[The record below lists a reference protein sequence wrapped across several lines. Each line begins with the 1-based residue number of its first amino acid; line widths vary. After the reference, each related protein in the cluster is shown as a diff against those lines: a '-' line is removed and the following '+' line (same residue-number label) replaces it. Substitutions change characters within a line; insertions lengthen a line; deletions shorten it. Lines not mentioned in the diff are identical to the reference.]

1 MAIHQ
6 IASARTIQ
14 VLKPHVRRL
23 NDGNGLHIRQA
34 LTGRKTWYQDYTFQ
48 GKRNSISLGH
58 FPELELSEARDK
70 SVEVRRLVAQGINPA
85 VARKEA
91 KQFSVDLTHPQAF
104 QTIAERWFAIQAAE
118 WSQGHAEKTAV
129 RLAAHVY
136 PALGNRVIRTV
147 ETKEVTALVEAL
159 CEAGT
164 IDTAKRV
171 LSICRRVC
179 DYAVAKG
186 WATSNP
192 CHAVKEVIPAKVT
205 VHHAA
210 VTTPKD
216 LRELLHRISRL
227 RAKFVVQCA
236 VKLTMLALLRSA
248 ELRLATWKEIDLD
261 GKVWVIPAT
270 RMKSDPDRKANDGPH
285 TVPLSSQAVAILR
298 ELKQVTGH
306 LQYVFAG
313 QGYKNPTISGN
324 TINNALRRSGIST
337 SEEQTAHGFR
347 ATARTMLVE
356 QLKFEADWAELQ
368 LDHVVKDANGEAYNR
383 TQMLPERALM
393 MQKWADYLDWL
404 QQQTPSALAPIGGVA
419 VPVHLRWSKDVPPSI
434 PLAPAGEI
442 QLQWIHTEPVAN
454 ASPDVCGSPS

>member
-1 MAIHQ
+1 MAIHK
-6 IASARTIQ
+6 IASARTVQ

-23 NDGNGLHIRQA
+23 NDGNGLHIRQS
-34 LTGRKTWYQDYTFQ
+34 LTGRKTWYQDYAFR

-58 FPELELSEARDK
+58 FPEIGLSEARDK
-70 SVEVRRLVAQGINPA
+70 SVEVRRQVAQGTDPA

-91 KQFSVDLTHPQAF
+91 KQFCVHLNHPQAF
-104 QTIAERWFAIQAAE
+104 QTIAEQWFAVQAAE
-118 WSQGHAEKTAV
+118 WSLGHAEKTAV

-136 PALGNRVIRTV
+136 PAFGNRAIRTV

-164 IDTAKRV
+164 VETAKRV

-186 WATSNP
+186 LATSNP
-192 CHAVKEVIPAKVT
+192 CYLVKEVIPGKVT

-210 VTTPKD
+210 VTTPVD
-216 LRELLHRISRL
+216 LHALLHCISGL
-227 RAKFVVQCA
+227 RSTFVVQCA
-236 VKLTMLALLRSA
+236 VKLTMLTFLRSS
-248 ELRLATWKEIDLD
+248 ELRLATWQEIDLD
-261 GKVWVIPAT
+261 GQEWAVPAS
-270 RMKSDPDRKANDGPH
+270 RMKTEPGRKANEGPH
-285 TVPLSSQAVAILR
+285 IVPLSSQAVAILR

-306 LQYVFAG
+306 LRYVFPG
-313 QGYKNPTISGN
+313 QGFKNPTISGN
-324 TINNALRRSGIST
+324 TINSALRRSGIST

-356 QLKFEADWAELQ
+356 QLKFDVDWAELQ

-404 QQQTPSALAPIGGVA
+404 QQQTPRALAPIHGVA
-419 VPVHLRWSKDVPPSI
+419 VPVHLRWPQEASSSI
-434 PLAPAGEI
+434 RLTVAGELP
-442 QLQWIHTEPVAN
+442 LQRIHNESIAN
-454 ASPDVCGSPS
+454 ASEDVCASLS